1 MTNFKKALL
10 VLSVSLPVLAI
21 SLPSQATMTPYMEN
35 ALIDVCKAAKSNNTL
50 KLIQTTKSYH
60 LKTKTVA
67 LKVMCNGENLIS
79 FAESN
84 GAYKTAEKLQDS
96 IGNVTITDL
105 AALSKVNVTF

>member
-1 MTNFKKALL
+1 MKFTDLRSSGCKYTGNWFDA
-10 VLSVSLPVLAI
+10 S
-21 SLPSQATMTPYMEN
+21 Y
-35 ALIDVCKAAKSNNTL
+35 VCKAAKSNSTL
-50 KLIQTTKSYH
+50 KLIQTNKSYH

-67 LKVMCNGENLIS
+67 LKVMCNGEDLIS

-84 GAYKTAEKLQDS
+84 GAYKTAEKLQNS

>member
-21 SLPSQATMTPYMEN
+21 SLPSQASMTPYMEN
-35 ALIDVCKAAKSNNTL
+35 ALIDVCKAAKSNNTI
-50 KLIQTTKSYH
+50 KLNYTTKSYR

-67 LKVMCNGENLIS
+67 LKVMCNGEDLIS

-84 GAYKTAEKLQDS
+84 GAYKTAEKLQNS